1 MQGASLIAGMR
12 TRDLSNIQ
20 VFALSLPRSFVIIP
34 NHVGPA
40 HLQRKDRHV
49 AAWVSRD
56 CCLSKERF
64 LDPTAPTDQLPTPKA
79 PTSHRT
85 DEGKRL
91 HYWKLPT
98 ECSRHGKASTRRGLL
113 LVCSGPSLLGKSR
126 GHSTQGRGSATAVGP
141 ARGQGFSQGSAV
153 SLGPIPVP
161 L

>member
-1 MQGASLIAGMR
+1 MRGASLTTRMR
-12 TRDLSNIQ
+12 TMDLSDIQ

-49 AAWVSRD
+49 AAWVSRN
-56 CCLSKERF
+56 CCLSKER
-64 LDPTAPTDQLPTPKA
+64 LQDPTAPTNQLPTPKA

-98 ECSRHGKASTRRGLL
+98 ERSWYGRASTRRGLL
-113 LVCSGPSLLGKSR
+113 LLCSGPSLLGK
-126 GHSTQGRGSATAVGP
+126 
-141 ARGQGFSQGSAV
+141 GQGGGSTTSSRASQRAE
-153 SLGPIPVP
+153 L
-161 L
+161 